1 MIENLDDLD
10 LENKILRQVD
20 IDIQKSKY
28 NFKQRKKEL
37 VKKRMQFIG
46 SLKHLRNNTISPIK
60 NNNYEI

>member
-28 NFKQRKKEL
+28 NFK
-37 VKKRMQFIG
+37 
-46 SLKHLRNNTISPIK
+46 
-60 NNNYEI
+60 